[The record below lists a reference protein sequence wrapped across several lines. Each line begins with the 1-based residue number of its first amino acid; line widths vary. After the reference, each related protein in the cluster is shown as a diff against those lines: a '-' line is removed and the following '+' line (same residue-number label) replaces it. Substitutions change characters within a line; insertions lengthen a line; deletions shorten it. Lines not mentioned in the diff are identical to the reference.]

1 MAGDSSSSSST
12 TTSSPSTPKDNLNLL
27 CDRILRI
34 ASKIRFVGIANHLG
48 TLIASSYR
56 HNLIPLLT
64 REETSHYVLQSVLR
78 SATREDFESKLGRQE
93 YSIGKYRN
101 VIRATVPINYIED
114 DTTTGK
120 QKVAVGNDDESKR
133 NKVKFYLLL
142 SFDVDYGVQQA
153 IETKILPFINENLK
167 IFSTYSR

>member
-1 MAGDSSSSSST
+1 MAGDNTSST
-12 TTSSPSTPKDNLNLL
+12 SSNSKDDLNFF
-27 CDRILRI
+27 CDKVLQI
-34 ASKIRFVGIANHLG
+34 ASKMRFVGIANHLG

-101 VIRATVPINYIED
+101 VIRATIPITYIQD

-120 QKVAVGNDDESKR
+120 QEVAIEDEVEIKR
-133 NKVKFYLLL
+133 NKAKFYLLL

-153 IETKILPFINENLK
+153 IETKILPFIDEN
-167 IFSTYSR
+167 IEMFSTYSR

>member
-1 MAGDSSSSSST
+1 M
-12 TTSSPSTPKDNLNLL
+12 
-27 CDRILRI
+27 
-34 ASKIRFVGIANHLG
+34 G

-64 REETSHYVLQSVLR
+64 RGETSHYVLQSILR

-101 VIRATVPINYIED
+101 VICATVPIIYVEE
-114 DTTTGK
+114 DTTAGK
-120 QKVAVGNDDESKR
+120 EKVAIGDDDESKR
-133 NKVKFYLLL
+133 VKSYLLL

-153 IETKILPFINENLK
+153 IGTKILPYIDENIR
-167 IFSTYSR
+167 IFGTYSR

>member
-1 MAGDSSSSSST
+1 MAGDSSSSVSSST
-12 TTSSPSTPKDNLNLL
+12 SKDGLNSF
-27 CDRILRI
+27 CDRVLQI
-34 ASKIRFVGIANHLG
+34 AGKIRFVGIANHLG

-101 VIRATVPINYIED
+101 VIRATVPIIYIED
-114 DTTTGK
+114 DLTSDN
-120 QKVAVGNDDESKR
+120 QKVDINDDDEIRR

-142 SFDVDYGVQQA
+142 SFDVDYGVQHA
-153 IETKILPFINENLK
+153 IETKIIPFIDENIK

>member
-1 MAGDSSSSSST
+1 MAGDSSPSSSS
-12 TTSSPSTPKDNLNLL
+12 SSSKEGLNSF
-27 CDRILRI
+27 CDRVLQI

-101 VIRATVPINYIED
+101 VIRATVPIIYIED
-114 DTTTGK
+114 DLTNDN
-120 QKVAVGNDDESKR
+120 QEVDISVDDEIKR

-153 IETKILPFINENLK
+153 LETKIIPFIDQNIK

>member
-1 MAGDSSSSSST
+1 MTGHSSST
-12 TTSSPSTPKDNLNLL
+12 PPPSTSKDDLSFF
-27 CDRILRI
+27 CDRVLQI

-101 VIRATVPINYIED
+101 VIRATIPIIYIED
-114 DTTTGK
+114 HSTTDK
-120 QKVAVGNDDESKR
+120 QKVVISNDDEIKR

-153 IETKILPFINENLK
+153 IETKILPFINENIK

>member
-1 MAGDSSSSSST
+1 MTGHSSST
-12 TTSSPSTPKDNLNLL
+12 PPPPSTSKDDLSFF
-27 CDRILRI
+27 CDRVLQI

-78 SATREDFESKLGRQE
+78 SATREDFESKLGRLE

-101 VIRATVPINYIED
+101 VIRATIPIIYIED
-114 DTTTGK
+114 HSTTDK
-120 QKVAVGNDDESKR
+120 QKVVISNDDEIKR

-153 IETKILPFINENLK
+153 IETKILPFINENIK

>member
-1 MAGDSSSSSST
+1 MTGHSSST
-12 TTSSPSTPKDNLNLL
+12 PPPPSTSKDDLSFF
-27 CDRILRI
+27 CDRVLQI

-101 VIRATVPINYIED
+101 VIRATIPIIYIED
-114 DTTTGK
+114 HSTTDK
-120 QKVAVGNDDESKR
+120 QKVVISDDDETKR

-153 IETKILPFINENLK
+153 IETKILPFINENIK

>member
-1 MAGDSSSSSST
+1 MAGDSSSSSSSS
-12 TTSSPSTPKDNLNLL
+12 TSKDGLNSF
-27 CDRILRI
+27 CDMVLQI
-34 ASKIRFVGIANHLG
+34 AGKIRFAGIANHLG

-101 VIRATVPINYIED
+101 VIRATVPIIYIED
-114 DTTTGK
+114 DLTSDN
-120 QKVAVGNDDESKR
+120 QKVDISDDDEIKR

-142 SFDVDYGVQQA
+142 SFDVDYGAQQA
-153 IETKILPFINENLK
+153 IETKIIPFIDENIK
-167 IFSTYSR
+167 IFSTYNR

>member
-1 MAGDSSSSSST
+1 MAGDNTSST
-12 TTSSPSTPKDNLNLL
+12 SSNSKDDLNFF
-27 CDRILRI
+27 CDKVLQI
-34 ASKIRFVGIANHLG
+34 SDKIRFVGIANHLG

-101 VIRATVPINYIED
+101 VIRATIPIIYIQD
-114 DTTTGK
+114 DRTTGK
-120 QKVAVGNDDESKR
+120 QEVAIEDEDEVKR
-133 NKVKFYLLL
+133 NKSKFYLLL

-153 IETKILPFINENLK
+153 METKILPFIDEN
-167 IFSTYSR
+167 IEMFSTYSR

>member
-1 MAGDSSSSSST
+1 MAGDSSSSSLSST
-12 TTSSPSTPKDNLNLL
+12 SKDGLNSF
-27 CDRILRI
+27 CDRVLQI
-34 ASKIRFVGIANHLG
+34 AGKIRFVGIANHLG

-101 VIRATVPINYIED
+101 VIRATVPIIFIED
-114 DTTTGK
+114 DLTSDN
-120 QKVAVGNDDESKR
+120 QKVDISDDDEIKR

-153 IETKILPFINENLK
+153 IETKIIPFIDENIK

>member
-1 MAGDSSSSSST
+1 MAGDNTSST
-12 TTSSPSTPKDNLNLL
+12 SSNSKNDQNFF
-27 CDRILRI
+27 CDKVLQI
-34 ASKIRFVGIANHLG
+34 SDKIRFVGIANHLG

-101 VIRATVPINYIED
+101 VIRATIPITYIQD
-114 DTTTGK
+114 DRTTGK
-120 QKVAVGNDDESKR
+120 QEVAIEDEDEIKR
-133 NKVKFYLLL
+133 NKSKFYLLL

-153 IETKILPFINENLK
+153 IETKILPFIDEN
-167 IFSTYSR
+167 IEMFSTYSR

>member
-1 MAGDSSSSSST
+1 MAGDSSSSSSSS
-12 TTSSPSTPKDNLNLL
+12 TSKDGLNSF
-27 CDRILRI
+27 CDRVLQI
-34 ASKIRFVGIANHLG
+34 AGKIRFVGIANHLG

-64 REETSHYVLQSVLR
+64 REETYHYVLQSVLR

-101 VIRATVPINYIED
+101 VIRATVPIIYIED
-114 DTTTGK
+114 NLTSDN
-120 QKVAVGNDDESKR
+120 QKVDISDDDEIKR

-153 IETKILPFINENLK
+153 IETKIIPFIDENIK
-167 IFSTYSR
+167 IFSIYSR

>member
-1 MAGDSSSSSST
+1 MAGDNTSST
-12 TTSSPSTPKDNLNLL
+12 SSNSKDDLNFF
-27 CDRILRI
+27 CDKVLQI

-101 VIRATVPINYIED
+101 VIRATIPITYIQD

-120 QKVAVGNDDESKR
+120 QEVDFEDEDEIKR
-133 NKVKFYLLL
+133 NKAKFYLLHL
-142 SFDVDYGVQQA
+142 MSIMEYN
-153 IETKILPFINENLK
+153 KP
-167 IFSTYSR
+167 

>member
-1 MAGDSSSSSST
+1 MTGHSSST
-12 TTSSPSTPKDNLNLL
+12 PPPSSTSKDDLSFF
-27 CDRILRI
+27 CDRVLQI

-101 VIRATVPINYIED
+101 VIRATIPIIYIED
-114 DTTTGK
+114 HSTTDK
-120 QKVAVGNDDESKR
+120 QKVVISNDDEMKR

-153 IETKILPFINENLK
+153 IETKILPFINENIK

>member
-1 MAGDSSSSSST
+1 MARDSSSSPSSF
-12 TTSSPSTPKDNLNLL
+12 TSKDGLNSF
-27 CDRILRI
+27 CDRVLQI
-34 ASKIRFVGIANHLG
+34 AGKIRFVGIANHLG

-101 VIRATVPINYIED
+101 VIRATVPIIYIED
-114 DTTTGK
+114 YLTSDN
-120 QKVAVGNDDESKR
+120 QKVDISDDDEIKR

-153 IETKILPFINENLK
+153 IETKIIPFIDENIK

>member
-1 MAGDSSSSSST
+1 MARDSSSSPSSF
-12 TTSSPSTPKDNLNLL
+12 TSKDGLNSF
-27 CDRILRI
+27 CDRVLQI
-34 ASKIRFVGIANHLG
+34 AGKIRFVGIANHLG
-48 TLIASSYR
+48 TLIVSSYR

-101 VIRATVPINYIED
+101 VIRATVPIIYIED
-114 DTTTGK
+114 YLTSDN
-120 QKVAVGNDDESKR
+120 QKVDISDDDEIKR

-153 IETKILPFINENLK
+153 IETKIIPFIDENIK

>member
-1 MAGDSSSSSST
+1 MAGDSSSSSLSST
-12 TTSSPSTPKDNLNLL
+12 SKDGLNSF
-27 CDRILRI
+27 CDRVLQI
-34 ASKIRFVGIANHLG
+34 AGKIRFVGIANHLG

-101 VIRATVPINYIED
+101 VIRATVPIIFIED
-114 DTTTGK
+114 DLTSDN
-120 QKVAVGNDDESKR
+120 QKVDISDDDEIKR

-142 SFDVDYGVQQA
+142 SFDFDYGVQQT
-153 IETKILPFINENLK
+153 IETKIIPFIDENIK

>member
-1 MAGDSSSSSST
+1 MTGHSSST
-12 TTSSPSTPKDNLNLL
+12 PPPPSTSKDDLSFF
-27 CDRILRI
+27 CDRVLQI

-56 HNLIPLLT
+56 HNLSPLLT

-101 VIRATVPINYIED
+101 VIRATIPIIYIED
-114 DTTTGK
+114 HSTTDK
-120 QKVAVGNDDESKR
+120 QKVVISNDDEIKR

-153 IETKILPFINENLK
+153 IETKILPFINENIK

>member
-1 MAGDSSSSSST
+1 MAGDSSSSSSSS
-12 TTSSPSTPKDNLNLL
+12 TSKDGLNSF
-27 CDRILRI
+27 CDRVLQI
-34 ASKIRFVGIANHLG
+34 AGKIRFVGIANHLG

-101 VIRATVPINYIED
+101 VIRATVPIIYIED
-114 DTTTGK
+114 DLTSDN
-120 QKVAVGNDDESKR
+120 QKVDISDDDEIKR

-153 IETKILPFINENLK
+153 IETKIIPFIDENIK

>member
-1 MAGDSSSSSST
+1 MAGDNTSST
-12 TTSSPSTPKDNLNLL
+12 SSNSKDDLNFF
-27 CDRILRI
+27 CDKVLQI

-48 TLIASSYR
+48 TLFASSYR

-101 VIRATVPINYIED
+101 VIRATIPITYIQD

-120 QKVAVGNDDESKR
+120 QEVAIEDEDAIKR
-133 NKVKFYLLL
+133 NKAKFYLLL

-153 IETKILPFINENLK
+153 IETKILPFIDEN
-167 IFSTYSR
+167 IEVFSTYSR

>member
-1 MAGDSSSSSST
+1 MTGHSSST
-12 TTSSPSTPKDNLNLL
+12 PPTSSTSRDDLSFF
-27 CDRILRI
+27 CDRVLQI

-101 VIRATVPINYIED
+101 VIRATIPIIYIED
-114 DTTTGK
+114 HSTTDK
-120 QKVAVGNDDESKR
+120 QKVVISNDDEFKR

-153 IETKILPFINENLK
+153 IETKILPFINENIK

>member
-1 MAGDSSSSSST
+1 MTGHSSSAPPPSST
-12 TTSSPSTPKDNLNLL
+12 SKDDLSFF
-27 CDRILRI
+27 CDRVLQI

-101 VIRATVPINYIED
+101 VIRATIPIIYIEAHS
-114 DTTTGK
+114 TANK
-120 QKVAVGNDDESKR
+120 QKVVISDDDEIKR
-133 NKVKFYLLL
+133 NKVKFYMLL
-142 SFDVDYGVQQA
+142 SFDVDYGA
-153 IETKILPFINENLK
+153 SHRNKDPPL
-167 IFSTYSR
+167 Y

>member
-1 MAGDSSSSSST
+1 MAGDSSSSSS
-12 TTSSPSTPKDNLNLL
+12 SSSNSKGDLNFF
-27 CDRILRI
+27 CDRVLQI

-101 VIRATVPINYIED
+101 VIRATVPIIYIED
-114 DTTTGK
+114 DTATGK
-120 QKVAVGNDDESKR
+120 QKVAIGDDDESKR

-167 IFSTYSR
+167 IFSTYSQ

>member
-1 MAGDSSSSSST
+1 MTGHS
-12 TTSSPSTPKDNLNLL
+12 SSPSPPSSTSKDDLSFF
-27 CDRILRI
+27 CDRVLQI

-48 TLIASSYR
+48 TLIACSYR

-101 VIRATVPINYIED
+101 VIRATIPIIYFED
-114 DTTTGK
+114 HSTTTDE
-120 QKVAVGNDDESKR
+120 QKVVISDDDEIKR

-153 IETKILPFINENLK
+153 IETKILPFINENIK
-167 IFSTYSR
+167 IFRTYSQ